1 MAQLNFAGEYKV
13 TDLKLMTSSGNVVEL
28 GATYLA
34 IDLYEDIF
42 SSSMSGTVTFI
53 DTNNICMN
61 MPVTGQDFLS
71 MKKFIPK

>member
-34 IDLYEDIF
+34 IDLYEDNVVF
-42 SSSMSGTVTFI
+42 QGKLLAVWRK
-53 DTNNICMN
+53 
-61 MPVTGQDFLS
+61 V
-71 MKKFIPK
+71 

>member
-34 IDLYEDIF
+34 IDLYEDKKLGTEKCKLF
-42 SSSMSGTVTFI
+42 SF
-53 DTNNICMN
+53 
-61 MPVTGQDFLS
+61 
-71 MKKFIPK
+71 